1 MNHEQRYIVEKFN
14 METILSMKFPLMKD
28 QLLEPVL
35 STNLDYAARVIP
47 HMHHAVLSEAALCIA
62 GERVLVKLIR
72 VNEQFGS
79 KINFTV
85 ICNDGQ
91 PQLIRRVT
99 CSDVITD
106 SDVKDAHFSGHNCQD
121 MVESCSQQARALLS
135 EGNRKMLHIICN
147 SLSLTYFTGYDAEDG
162 QSVVSQSPQT
172 TQHSAID
179 SHILKTECRLI
190 FPDCRDIERLLKMK
204 CWIEQE
210 KPQKRGLIACVD
222 HLLMQIITFPRA
234 PCSGG
239 TFTLQSDGE
248 MVKLIESSKT
258 WKGEYYAFCGPNGAF
273 MFPEWKE

>member
-1 MNHEQRYIVEKFN
+1 MTHEQQYIVEKFN
-14 METILSMKFPLMKD
+14 LETILSIKYQLMKD

-47 HMHHAVLSEAALCIA
+47 HMPHAILSEATLCIA
-62 GERVLVKLIR
+62 GESVLVKLIR
-72 VNEQFGS
+72 ADKQFGS

-99 CSDVITD
+99 CGDVITH

-121 MVESCSQQARALLS
+121 MVQSCSEQARALVS
-135 EGNRKMLHIICN
+135 KGNRKMLHIICN
-147 SLSLTYFTGYDAEDG
+147 SLSLTYSTGYDAEDG
-162 QSVVSQSPQT
+162 QSPQT

-179 SHILKTECRLI
+179 SHILKTECRLT
-190 FPDCRDIERLLKMK
+190 FPDCCNIERLLKMK

-222 HLLMQIITFPRA
+222 HLLKQFTELPKAPYSGCTFI
-234 PCSGG
+234 
-239 TFTLQSDGE
+239 LQSGGE
-248 MVKLIESSKT
+248 MVKLLDKR
-258 WKGEYYAFCGPNGAF
+258 GDEYYIFVAQMVCPCTLLNGSNDQV
-273 MFPEWKE
+273 MEK